1 MRRRHAFQAERPRH
15 THTTA
20 VPAIA
25 RIVYYL
31 NTWCSASQ
39 HDRMARQ
46 HQHTRSWSDVC
57 RLRRRGTSGEKAH
70 VPRRCLWDTPKIAP
84 FYLGRVRNVMIR

>member
-57 RLRRRGTSGEKAH
+57 RALPQGH
-70 VPRRCLWDTPKIAP
+70 
-84 FYLGRVRNVMIR
+84 IR